1 MSFLCGIPPCPTVAS
16 QQRCSK
22 MKEVSTKHE
31 QDLGL
36 LIMNGMPKV
45 SVSNSSGHRLPR
57 SKARSNGSGSL
68 YRETLFQVFSLPE
81 QSMKSKGNG
90 ECGLRGTTTNSRV
103 RILTTNHTQ
112 HATNQAHEDS
122 NGGDLK
128 NS

>member
-1 MSFLCGIPPCPTVAS
+1 MSFLCGMPPCPTVAS

-68 YRETLFQVFSLPE
+68 YRETLFRVFSLPE
-81 QSMKSKGNG
+81 QSMKSTGHG
-90 ECGLRGTTTNSRV
+90 ECGLRGTTTSSRV
-103 RILTTNHTQ
+103 QPLTTKRMQ
-112 HATNQAHEDS
+112 HDTGHRNADS
-122 NGGDLK
+122 H
-128 NS
+128 